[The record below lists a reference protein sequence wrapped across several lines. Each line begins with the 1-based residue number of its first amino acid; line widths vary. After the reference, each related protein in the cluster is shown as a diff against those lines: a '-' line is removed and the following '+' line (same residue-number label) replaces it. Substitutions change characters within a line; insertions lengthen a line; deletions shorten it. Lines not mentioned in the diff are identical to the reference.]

1 MQVAS
6 AQAELSQKVLLV
18 PAAPS
23 SLNASLS
30 LGAIGIM
37 VGCPLLALCPP
48 KPESF
53 HHHCPAG
60 CHNACLHHLHLCF
73 PLQVPVFAYLHP
85 SCAGQLSQGQFPLLT
100 GRVQQAVVMIV

>member
-37 VGCPLLALCPP
+37 VCCWD
-48 KPESF
+48 KI
-53 HHHCPAG
+53 
-60 CHNACLHHLHLCF
+60 HLCSHNYDGACICSLSDEAF
-73 PLQVPVFAYLHP
+73 VSVVFASSRALQSKPHALVIILG
-85 SCAGQLSQGQFPLLT
+85 CGTLLKP
-100 GRVQQAVVMIV
+100 AAPP